1 MYIKGGVKPG
11 AHNDQYEVYVMRT
24 QLPGAE
30 KARDWELL
38 LAEIPDFEAAKQYR
52 EFLITRREFSEAD
65 VAIQQVTW
73 VAVTIGVV
81 G

>member
-1 MYIKGGVKPG
+1 MIKGGVKPG
-11 AHNDQYEVYVMRT
+11 TVSYQYEVYVMRT

-38 LAEIPDFEAAKQYR
+38 LGAVPDLEGAIQYKDFLINHR
-52 EFLITRREFSEAD
+52 EFAKED